1 VMALQD
7 NSSFWITYYIAHGN
21 LLFSIDKNP
30 EASTPHPVGFYV
42 VLSDFRTHHGILK
55 IGVFYAHLLIFSVQ

>member
-1 VMALQD
+1 VENHFSEVKKTTNSFTYELQY
-7 NSSFWITYYIAHGN
+7 F
-21 LLFSIDKNP
+21 FSIDENP
-30 EASTPHPVGFYV
+30 EASTPHPIGFYV